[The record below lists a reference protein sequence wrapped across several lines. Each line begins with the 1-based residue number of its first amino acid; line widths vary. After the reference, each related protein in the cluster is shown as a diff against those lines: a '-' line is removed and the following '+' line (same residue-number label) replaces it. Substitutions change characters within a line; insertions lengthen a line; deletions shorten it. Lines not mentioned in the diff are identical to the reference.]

1 MRSKLITHLN
11 TQQIWMAQLPSL
23 GSYSIEVLGT
33 SEKDV
38 LKKRRAEYN
47 ANWKHRPLRF
57 CGGMEFDEIMDHNGG
72 WAREITLGKIY
83 IDGFMD

>member
-1 MRSKLITHLN
+1 MEN

-38 LKKRRAEYN
+38 MSKLRSNYN
-47 ANWKHRPLRF
+47 KNWKHSK
-57 CGGMEFDEIMDHNGG
+57 GGGKSFNEIMDYTGG
-72 WAREITLGKIY
+72 WAREITIGKIY
-83 IDGFMD
+83 IDGFME